1 MTAEFS
7 LPVPI
12 PCHHGGVRTLEF
24 NEKNIA
30 VTVMVQFG
38 EGLQIGRVLAAL
50 EQIGDTGLQ
59 LIRQRPHTLH
69 TLLKVD
75 FSHLPG
81 KSHQI
86 EGTFE

>member
-1 MTAEFS
+1 MAAEFS
-7 LPVPI
+7 FPVSI
-12 PCHHGGVRTLEF
+12 PRHHGGVRTLELD
-24 NEKNIA
+24 EENIA
-30 VTVMVQFG
+30 VAVTVQFG
-38 EGLQIGRVLAAL
+38 EGLQIGRVLVAL
-50 EQIGDTGLQ
+50 EQVGDTGLQ